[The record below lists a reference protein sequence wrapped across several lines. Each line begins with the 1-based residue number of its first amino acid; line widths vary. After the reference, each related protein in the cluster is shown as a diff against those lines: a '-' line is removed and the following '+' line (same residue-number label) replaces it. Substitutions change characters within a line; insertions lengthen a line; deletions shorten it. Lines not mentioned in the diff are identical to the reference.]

1 MHWITLLENI
11 KTIGCGKIIS
21 KDNLKGKFITYLD
34 RRGKYRT
41 HKVTKVSGLTLT
53 VKNCLGERHRIHPK
67 HNLIFG
73 RQMKHEIIPIQWTK
87 DNLPLNGQKRPIES
101 KTKKVVYNE

>member
-1 MHWITLLENI
+1 MIA
-11 KTIGCGKIIS
+11 

-34 RRGKYRT
+34 RQGKYRT

-73 RQMKHEIIPIQWTK
+73 RQMKHEIIPIDWGTGLKHGFRQF
-87 DNLPLNGQKRPIES
+87 
-101 KTKKVVYNE
+101 KTQIDKVVYNE